1 MKFHVDVLDTW
12 NMTITPVDR
21 VFTIGKLAESVFPAV
36 GDPTI
41 SLPGTPDMALRI
53 ELVK

>member
-21 VFTIGKLAESVFPAV
+21 VFTIGDVVNSIYPAQDNAIV
-36 GDPTI
+36 T
-41 SLPGTPDMALRI
+41 LPGTPYMALRI
-53 ELVK
+53 QRIN